1 MGMICV
7 LAEKPSVA
15 RDIARVLGA
24 NTPGKGC
31 LKGGGYVV
39 TWAVGHLVT
48 QVNPE
53 EIDTRWKTWRQDTLP
68 MLPEN
73 IPLKVIAQSRDQFQ
87 CVKTILNAPQ
97 VDSVI
102 CATDAGR
109 EGELIFRRIYQMAGC
124 RKPFRRLWISSMTEE
139 AIAEGFAN
147 LRDGADY
154 DGLYAS
160 ALCRSDADWLVG
172 MNGSRAFTLRYDSL
186 LSVGRVQTP
195 TLSILVKRALEI
207 RNFVPENY
215 WEVQADFGGYR
226 GTWIDKDGKTR
237 IPDEKTAKE
246 IVSAVTG
253 REGEVLEVSTER
265 KRVPPP
271 LLYDLTT
278 LQREANA
285 RYGFTAQKT
294 LNLAQALYEKHK
306 LLTYPRTDSRYL
318 SHDMRPK
325 VQGILKGMP
334 EPLRALVLSPDKA
347 VDPGKRVYDDA
358 KLTDHHAIIPTGRRP
373 GALTAD
379 EQKLYEMVARQL
391 IAAFYPD
398 MEYDAMSAVTG
409 VGEHKFLSRGRAV
422 IAQGWQAANPPLRSK
437 PKKGE
442 EEQALPQ
449 LQKGQR
455 VPVKSAKA
463 VAKKTTP
470 PSPYT
475 ENTLLAAME
484 NAGKE
489 DMPDD
494 AERKGIG
501 TPATRSGI
509 IEKLVSS
516 GFVERRKSKKI
527 TNLLPTSTGTALITV
542 LPEQLQSPQL
552 TAEWEHRL
560 KEIERGEIAPDS
572 FMDGIAAM
580 LHELVQTYKPIPG
593 TEVLFPS
600 GREVVGKCPRCGA
613 EVTES
618 PKGFFCENR
627 ACSFVLWKNSRFF
640 TAKKKVLTKSLAAAL
655 LKNGRAP
662 LKGCYSEK
670 TGKTYDASVLLEDDG
685 QRTGYKMMFDNG

>member
-53 EIDTRWKTWRQDTLP
+53 EIDARWKTWRQDTLP

-124 RKPFRRLWISSMTEE
+124 KKPFRRLWISSMTEE

-373 GALTAD
+373 GTLTAD

-484 NAGKE
+484 NAGKFVE
-489 DMPDD
+489 NEELRRQMK
-494 AERKGIG
+494 ERGLG
-501 TPATRSGI
+501 TPATRAAI
-509 IEKLVSS
+509 IERLIAVDY
-516 GFVERRKSKKI
+516 VRREKK
-527 TNLLPTSTGTALITV
+527 ALIPTDKGIRLIAV
-542 LPEQLQSPQL
+542 APEQLSSPE
-552 TAEWEHRL
+552 TTGRWEKGL
-560 KEIERGEIAPDS
+560 SD
-572 FMDGIAAM
+572 IAAGKM
-580 LHELVQTYKPIPG
+580 DPNRFMQSIRRYCAFLCQYAVTAPPQDFPKREFKPKPAAK
-593 TEVLFPS
+593 T
-600 GREVVGKCPRCGA
+600 A
-613 EVTES
+613 
-618 PKGFFCENR
+618 
-627 ACSFVLWKNSRFF
+627 
-640 TAKKKVLTKSLAAAL
+640 AKKTGAAKAPAAR
-655 LKNGRAP
+655 KPRAAKP
-662 LKGCYSEK
+662 KAE
-670 TGKTYDASVLLEDDG
+670 
-685 QRTGYKMMFDNG
+685 Q

>member
-53 EIDTRWKTWRQDTLP
+53 EIDARWKTWRQDTLP

-124 RKPFRRLWISSMTEE
+124 KKPFRRLWISSMTEE

-207 RNFVPENY
+207 HNFVPENY

-373 GALTAD
+373 GTLTAD
-379 EQKLYEMVARQL
+379 EQKLYEMVTRQL

-422 IAQGWQAANPPLRSK
+422 IAQGWQAANPPLLSK

-484 NAGKE
+484 NAGKFVE
-489 DMPDD
+489 NEELRRQMK
-494 AERKGIG
+494 ERGLG
-501 TPATRSGI
+501 TPATRAAI
-509 IEKLVSS
+509 IERLIAVDY
-516 GFVERRKSKKI
+516 VRREKK
-527 TNLLPTSTGTALITV
+527 ALIPTDKGIRLIAV
-542 LPEQLQSPQL
+542 APEQLSSPE
-552 TAEWEHRL
+552 TTGRWEKGL
-560 KEIERGEIAPDS
+560 SD
-572 FMDGIAAM
+572 IAAGKM
-580 LHELVQTYKPIPG
+580 DPNRFMQSIRRYCAFLCQYAVTAPPQDFPKREFKPKP
-593 TEVLFPS
+593 
-600 GREVVGKCPRCGA
+600 A
-613 EVTES
+613 
-618 PKGFFCENR
+618 
-627 ACSFVLWKNSRFF
+627 
-640 TAKKKVLTKSLAAAL
+640 AKKAGAAKAPAAR
-655 LKNGRAP
+655 KPRAAKP
-662 LKGCYSEK
+662 KAE
-670 TGKTYDASVLLEDDG
+670 
-685 QRTGYKMMFDNG
+685 Q

>member
-53 EIDTRWKTWRQDTLP
+53 EIDARWKTWRQDTLP

-246 IVSAVTG
+246 IASAVTG

-325 VQGILKGMP
+325 VQEILKGMP
-334 EPLRALVLSPDKA
+334 EPLRALVLSPDRA

-484 NAGKE
+484 NAGKFVE
-489 DMPDD
+489 NEELRRQMK
-494 AERKGIG
+494 ERGLG
-501 TPATRSGI
+501 TPATRAAI
-509 IEKLVSS
+509 IERLIAVDY
-516 GFVERRKSKKI
+516 VRREKK
-527 TNLLPTSTGTALITV
+527 ALIPTDKGIRLIAV
-542 LPEQLQSPQL
+542 APEQLSSPE
-552 TAEWEHRL
+552 TTGRWEKGL
-560 KEIERGEIAPDS
+560 SD
-572 FMDGIAAM
+572 IAAGKM
-580 LHELVQTYKPIPG
+580 DPNRFMQSIRRYCAFLCQYAVTAPPQDFPKREFKSKPAAKP
-593 TEVLFPS
+593 
-600 GREVVGKCPRCGA
+600 A
-613 EVTES
+613 
-618 PKGFFCENR
+618 
-627 ACSFVLWKNSRFF
+627 
-640 TAKKKVLTKSLAAAL
+640 AKKTGAAKAPAAR
-655 LKNGRAP
+655 KPRAAKP
-662 LKGCYSEK
+662 KAE
-670 TGKTYDASVLLEDDG
+670 
-685 QRTGYKMMFDNG
+685 Q

>member
-53 EIDTRWKTWRQDTLP
+53 EIDARWKTWRQDTLP

-373 GALTAD
+373 GTLTAD

-484 NAGKE
+484 NAGKFVE
-489 DMPDD
+489 NEELRRQMK
-494 AERKGIG
+494 ERGLG
-501 TPATRSGI
+501 TPATRAAI
-509 IEKLVSS
+509 IERLIAVDY
-516 GFVERRKSKKI
+516 VRREKK
-527 TNLLPTSTGTALITV
+527 ALIPTDKGIRLIAV
-542 LPEQLQSPQL
+542 APEQLSSPE
-552 TAEWEHRL
+552 TTGRWEKGL
-560 KEIERGEIAPDS
+560 SD
-572 FMDGIAAM
+572 IAAGKM
-580 LHELVQTYKPIPG
+580 DPNRFMQSIRRYCAFLCQYAVTAPPQDFPKREFKPKPAAK
-593 TEVLFPS
+593 TAA
-600 GREVVGKCPRCGA
+600 RKPRATKPKA
-613 EVTES
+613 E
-618 PKGFFCENR
+618 
-627 ACSFVLWKNSRFF
+627 
-640 TAKKKVLTKSLAAAL
+640 
-655 LKNGRAP
+655 
-662 LKGCYSEK
+662 
-670 TGKTYDASVLLEDDG
+670 
-685 QRTGYKMMFDNG
+685 Q

>member
-53 EIDTRWKTWRQDTLP
+53 EIDARWKTWRQDTLP

-253 REGEVLEVSTER
+253 REGEVVEVSSER

-373 GALTAD
+373 GTLTAD

-484 NAGKE
+484 NAGKFVE
-489 DMPDD
+489 NEELRRQMK
-494 AERKGIG
+494 ERGLG
-501 TPATRSGI
+501 TPATRAAI
-509 IEKLVSS
+509 IERLIAVDY
-516 GFVERRKSKKI
+516 VRREKK
-527 TNLLPTSTGTALITV
+527 ALIPTDKGIRLIAV
-542 LPEQLQSPQL
+542 APEQLSSPE
-552 TAEWEHRL
+552 TTGRWEKGL
-560 KEIERGEIAPDS
+560 SD
-572 FMDGIAAM
+572 IAAGKM
-580 LHELVQTYKPIPG
+580 DPNRFMQSIRRYCAFLCQYAVTAPPQDFPKREFKPKPAAK
-593 TEVLFPS
+593 T
-600 GREVVGKCPRCGA
+600 A
-613 EVTES
+613 
-618 PKGFFCENR
+618 
-627 ACSFVLWKNSRFF
+627 
-640 TAKKKVLTKSLAAAL
+640 AKKTGAAKAPAAR
-655 LKNGRAP
+655 KPRAAKP
-662 LKGCYSEK
+662 K
-670 TGKTYDASVLLEDDG
+670 AG
-685 QRTGYKMMFDNG
+685 Q

>member
-53 EIDTRWKTWRQDTLP
+53 EIDARWKTWRQDTLP

-373 GALTAD
+373 GTLTAD

-437 PKKGE
+437 PKKDE

-484 NAGKE
+484 NAGKFVE
-489 DMPDD
+489 NEELRRQMK
-494 AERKGIG
+494 ERGLG
-501 TPATRSGI
+501 TPATRAAI
-509 IEKLVSS
+509 IERLIAVDY
-516 GFVERRKSKKI
+516 VRREKK
-527 TNLLPTSTGTALITV
+527 ALIPTDKGIRLIAV
-542 LPEQLQSPQL
+542 APEQLSSPE
-552 TAEWEHRL
+552 TTGRWEKGL
-560 KEIERGEIAPDS
+560 SD
-572 FMDGIAAM
+572 IAAGKM
-580 LHELVQTYKPIPG
+580 DPNRFMQSIRRYCAFLCQYAVTAPPQDFPKREFKPKPAAK
-593 TEVLFPS
+593 PAA
-600 GREVVGKCPRCGA
+600 RKPRAAKPKA
-613 EVTES
+613 E
-618 PKGFFCENR
+618 
-627 ACSFVLWKNSRFF
+627 
-640 TAKKKVLTKSLAAAL
+640 
-655 LKNGRAP
+655 
-662 LKGCYSEK
+662 
-670 TGKTYDASVLLEDDG
+670 
-685 QRTGYKMMFDNG
+685 Q

>member
-53 EIDTRWKTWRQDTLP
+53 EIDARWKTWRQDTLP

-373 GALTAD
+373 GTLTAD

-484 NAGKE
+484 NAGKFVE
-489 DMPDD
+489 NEELRRQMK
-494 AERKGIG
+494 ERGLG
-501 TPATRSGI
+501 TPATRAAI
-509 IEKLVSS
+509 IERLIAVDY
-516 GFVERRKSKKI
+516 VRREKKTLI
-527 TNLLPTSTGTALITV
+527 PTDKGIRLIAV
-542 LPEQLQSPQL
+542 APEQLSSPE
-552 TAEWEHRL
+552 TTGRWEKGL
-560 KEIERGEIAPDS
+560 SD
-572 FMDGIAAM
+572 IAAGKM
-580 LHELVQTYKPIPG
+580 DPNRFMQSIRRYCAFLCQYAVTAPPQDFPKREFKPKPAAK
-593 TEVLFPS
+593 T
-600 GREVVGKCPRCGA
+600 
-613 EVTES
+613 
-618 PKGFFCENR
+618 
-627 ACSFVLWKNSRFF
+627 
-640 TAKKKVLTKSLAAAL
+640 TAKKTGAAKAPAAR
-655 LKNGRAP
+655 KPRAAKP
-662 LKGCYSEK
+662 KAE
-670 TGKTYDASVLLEDDG
+670 
-685 QRTGYKMMFDNG
+685 Q

>member
-53 EIDTRWKTWRQDTLP
+53 EIDARWKTWRQDTLP

-373 GALTAD
+373 GTLTAD

-484 NAGKE
+484 NAGKFVE
-489 DMPDD
+489 NEELRRQMK
-494 AERKGIG
+494 ERGLG
-501 TPATRSGI
+501 TPATRAAI
-509 IEKLVSS
+509 IERLIAVDY
-516 GFVERRKSKKI
+516 VRREKK
-527 TNLLPTSTGTALITV
+527 ALIPTDKGIRLIAV
-542 LPEQLQSPQL
+542 APEQLSSPE
-552 TAEWEHRL
+552 TTGRWEKGL
-560 KEIERGEIAPDS
+560 SD
-572 FMDGIAAM
+572 IAAGKM
-580 LHELVQTYKPIPG
+580 DPNRFMQSIRRYCAFLCQYAVTAPPQDFPKREFKPKPAAK
-593 TEVLFPS
+593 P
-600 GREVVGKCPRCGA
+600 A
-613 EVTES
+613 
-618 PKGFFCENR
+618 
-627 ACSFVLWKNSRFF
+627 
-640 TAKKKVLTKSLAAAL
+640 AKKTGAAKAPAAR
-655 LKNGRAP
+655 KPRAAKP
-662 LKGCYSEK
+662 KAE
-670 TGKTYDASVLLEDDG
+670 
-685 QRTGYKMMFDNG
+685 Q

>member
-53 EIDTRWKTWRQDTLP
+53 EIDARWKTWRQDTLP

-484 NAGKE
+484 NAGKFVE
-489 DMPDD
+489 NEELRRQMK
-494 AERKGIG
+494 ERGLG
-501 TPATRSGI
+501 TPATRAAI
-509 IEKLVSS
+509 IERLIAVDYI
-516 GFVERRKSKKI
+516 RREKK
-527 TNLLPTSTGTALITV
+527 ALIPTDKGIRLIAV
-542 LPEQLQSPQL
+542 APEQLSSPE
-552 TAEWEHRL
+552 TTGRWEKGL
-560 KEIERGEIAPDS
+560 SD
-572 FMDGIAAM
+572 IAAGKM
-580 LHELVQTYKPIPG
+580 DPNRFMQSIRRYCAFLCQYAVTAPPQDFPKREFKPKPAAK
-593 TEVLFPS
+593 T
-600 GREVVGKCPRCGA
+600 A
-613 EVTES
+613 
-618 PKGFFCENR
+618 
-627 ACSFVLWKNSRFF
+627 
-640 TAKKKVLTKSLAAAL
+640 AKKTGAAKAPAAR
-655 LKNGRAP
+655 KPRAAKP
-662 LKGCYSEK
+662 KAE
-670 TGKTYDASVLLEDDG
+670 
-685 QRTGYKMMFDNG
+685 Q

>member
-53 EIDTRWKTWRQDTLP
+53 EIDARWKTWRQDTLP

-246 IVSAVTG
+246 IVSAVAG

-373 GALTAD
+373 GTLTAD

-484 NAGKE
+484 NAGKFVE
-489 DMPDD
+489 NEELRRQMK
-494 AERKGIG
+494 ERGLG
-501 TPATRSGI
+501 TPATRAAI
-509 IEKLVSS
+509 IERLIAVDY
-516 GFVERRKSKKI
+516 VRREKK
-527 TNLLPTSTGTALITV
+527 ALIPTDKGIRLIAV
-542 LPEQLQSPQL
+542 APEQLSSPE
-552 TAEWEHRL
+552 TTGRWEKGL
-560 KEIERGEIAPDS
+560 SD
-572 FMDGIAAM
+572 IAAGKM
-580 LHELVQTYKPIPG
+580 DPNRFMQSIRRYCAFLCQYAVTAPPQDFPKREFKPKPAAK
-593 TEVLFPS
+593 P
-600 GREVVGKCPRCGA
+600 A
-613 EVTES
+613 
-618 PKGFFCENR
+618 
-627 ACSFVLWKNSRFF
+627 
-640 TAKKKVLTKSLAAAL
+640 AKKTGAAKAPAAR
-655 LKNGRAP
+655 KPRAAKP
-662 LKGCYSEK
+662 KAE
-670 TGKTYDASVLLEDDG
+670 
-685 QRTGYKMMFDNG
+685 Q

>member
-53 EIDTRWKTWRQDTLP
+53 EIDARWKTWRQDTLP

-139 AIAEGFAN
+139 AIQEGFAN

-484 NAGKE
+484 NAGKFVE
-489 DMPDD
+489 NEELRRQMK
-494 AERKGIG
+494 ERGLG
-501 TPATRSGI
+501 TPATRAAI
-509 IEKLVSS
+509 IERLIAVNY
-516 GFVERRKSKKI
+516 VRREKK
-527 TNLLPTSTGTALITV
+527 ALIPTDKGIRLIAV
-542 LPEQLQSPQL
+542 APEQLSSPE
-552 TAEWEHRL
+552 TTGRWEKGL
-560 KEIERGEIAPDS
+560 SD
-572 FMDGIAAM
+572 IAAGKM
-580 LHELVQTYKPIPG
+580 DPNRFMQSIRRYCAFLCQYAVTAPPQDFPKREFKPKPAAK
-593 TEVLFPS
+593 T
-600 GREVVGKCPRCGA
+600 A
-613 EVTES
+613 
-618 PKGFFCENR
+618 
-627 ACSFVLWKNSRFF
+627 
-640 TAKKKVLTKSLAAAL
+640 AKKTGASKAPAAR
-655 LKNGRAP
+655 KPRAAKP
-662 LKGCYSEK
+662 KAE
-670 TGKTYDASVLLEDDG
+670 
-685 QRTGYKMMFDNG
+685 Q

>member
-53 EIDTRWKTWRQDTLP
+53 EIDARWKTWRQDTLP

-334 EPLRALVLSPDKA
+334 ESLRALVLSPDRA

-373 GALTAD
+373 GTLTAD

-484 NAGKE
+484 NAGKFVE
-489 DMPDD
+489 NEELRRQMK
-494 AERKGIG
+494 ERGLG
-501 TPATRSGI
+501 TPATRAAI
-509 IEKLVSS
+509 IERLIAVDY
-516 GFVERRKSKKI
+516 VRREKK
-527 TNLLPTSTGTALITV
+527 ALIPTDKGIRLIAV
-542 LPEQLQSPQL
+542 APEQLSSPE
-552 TAEWEHRL
+552 TTGRWEKGL
-560 KEIERGEIAPDS
+560 SD
-572 FMDGIAAM
+572 IAAGKM
-580 LHELVQTYKPIPG
+580 DPNRFMQSIRRYCAFLCQYAVTAPPQDFPKREFKPKPAAK
-593 TEVLFPS
+593 T
-600 GREVVGKCPRCGA
+600 A
-613 EVTES
+613 
-618 PKGFFCENR
+618 
-627 ACSFVLWKNSRFF
+627 
-640 TAKKKVLTKSLAAAL
+640 AKKTGAAKAPAAR
-655 LKNGRAP
+655 KPRAAKP
-662 LKGCYSEK
+662 KAE
-670 TGKTYDASVLLEDDG
+670 
-685 QRTGYKMMFDNG
+685 Q

>member
-31 LKGGGYVV
+31 LKGSGYVV

-53 EIDTRWKTWRQDTLP
+53 EIDARWKTWRQDTLP

-124 RKPFRRLWISSMTEE
+124 KKPFRRLWISSMTEE
-139 AIAEGFAN
+139 AIQEGFAN
-147 LRDGADY
+147 LREGADY

-207 RNFVPENY
+207 HNFVPENY

-373 GALTAD
+373 GTLTTD

-484 NAGKE
+484 NAGKFVE
-489 DMPDD
+489 NEELRRQMK
-494 AERKGIG
+494 ERGLG
-501 TPATRSGI
+501 TPATRAAI
-509 IEKLVSS
+509 IERLIAVDY
-516 GFVERRKSKKI
+516 VRREKK
-527 TNLLPTSTGTALITV
+527 ALIPTDKGIRLIAV
-542 LPEQLQSPQL
+542 APEQLSSPE
-552 TAEWEHRL
+552 TTGRWEKGL
-560 KEIERGEIAPDS
+560 SD
-572 FMDGIAAM
+572 IAAGKM
-580 LHELVQTYKPIPG
+580 DPNRFMQSIRRYCAFLCQYAVTAPPQDFPKREFKPKPAAK
-593 TEVLFPS
+593 T
-600 GREVVGKCPRCGA
+600 A
-613 EVTES
+613 
-618 PKGFFCENR
+618 
-627 ACSFVLWKNSRFF
+627 
-640 TAKKKVLTKSLAAAL
+640 AKKTGAAKAPAAR
-655 LKNGRAP
+655 KPRAAKP
-662 LKGCYSEK
+662 KAE
-670 TGKTYDASVLLEDDG
+670 
-685 QRTGYKMMFDNG
+685 Q

>member
-53 EIDTRWKTWRQDTLP
+53 EIDARWKTWRQDTLP

-139 AIAEGFAN
+139 AIQEGFAN

-373 GALTAD
+373 GTLTAD

-463 VAKKTTP
+463 VEKKTTP

-484 NAGKE
+484 NAGKFVE
-489 DMPDD
+489 NEELRRQMK
-494 AERKGIG
+494 ERGLG
-501 TPATRSGI
+501 TPATRAAI
-509 IEKLVSS
+509 IERLIAVDY
-516 GFVERRKSKKI
+516 VRREKK
-527 TNLLPTSTGTALITV
+527 ALIPTDKGIRLIAV
-542 LPEQLQSPQL
+542 APEQLSSPE
-552 TAEWEHRL
+552 TTGRWEKGL
-560 KEIERGEIAPDS
+560 SD
-572 FMDGIAAM
+572 IAAGKM
-580 LHELVQTYKPIPG
+580 DPNRFMQSIRRYCAFLCQYAVTAPPQDFPKREFKPKPAAK
-593 TEVLFPS
+593 T
-600 GREVVGKCPRCGA
+600 A
-613 EVTES
+613 
-618 PKGFFCENR
+618 
-627 ACSFVLWKNSRFF
+627 
-640 TAKKKVLTKSLAAAL
+640 AKKTGAAKAPAAR
-655 LKNGRAP
+655 KPRAAKP
-662 LKGCYSEK
+662 KAE
-670 TGKTYDASVLLEDDG
+670 
-685 QRTGYKMMFDNG
+685 Q

>member
-53 EIDTRWKTWRQDTLP
+53 EIDARWKTWRQDTLP

-334 EPLRALVLSPDKA
+334 EPLRALVLSLDKA

-373 GALTAD
+373 GTLTAD

-484 NAGKE
+484 NAGKFVE
-489 DMPDD
+489 NEELRRQMK
-494 AERKGIG
+494 ERGLG
-501 TPATRSGI
+501 TPATRAAI
-509 IEKLVSS
+509 IERLIAVDY
-516 GFVERRKSKKI
+516 VRREKK
-527 TNLLPTSTGTALITV
+527 ALIPTDKGIRLIAV
-542 LPEQLQSPQL
+542 APEQLSSPE
-552 TAEWEHRL
+552 TTGRWEKGL
-560 KEIERGEIAPDS
+560 SD
-572 FMDGIAAM
+572 IAAGKM
-580 LHELVQTYKPIPG
+580 DPNRFMQSIRRYCAFLCQYAVTAPPQDFPKREFKPKPAAK
-593 TEVLFPS
+593 T
-600 GREVVGKCPRCGA
+600 A
-613 EVTES
+613 
-618 PKGFFCENR
+618 
-627 ACSFVLWKNSRFF
+627 
-640 TAKKKVLTKSLAAAL
+640 AKKTGAAKAPAAR
-655 LKNGRAP
+655 KPRAAKP
-662 LKGCYSEK
+662 KAE
-670 TGKTYDASVLLEDDG
+670 
-685 QRTGYKMMFDNG
+685 Q

>member
-53 EIDTRWKTWRQDTLP
+53 EIDARWKTWRQDTLP

-139 AIAEGFAN
+139 AIQEGFAN

-246 IVSAVTG
+246 IVSVVTG

-373 GALTAD
+373 GTLTAD

-484 NAGKE
+484 NAGKFVE
-489 DMPDD
+489 NEELRRQMK
-494 AERKGIG
+494 ERGLG
-501 TPATRSGI
+501 TPATRAAI
-509 IEKLVSS
+509 IERLIAVDY
-516 GFVERRKSKKI
+516 VRREKK
-527 TNLLPTSTGTALITV
+527 ALIPTDKGIRLIAV
-542 LPEQLQSPQL
+542 APEQLSSPE
-552 TAEWEHRL
+552 TTGRWEKGL
-560 KEIERGEIAPDS
+560 SD
-572 FMDGIAAM
+572 IAAGKM
-580 LHELVQTYKPIPG
+580 DPNRFMQSIRRYCAFLCQYAVTAPPQDFPKREFKPKPAAK
-593 TEVLFPS
+593 T
-600 GREVVGKCPRCGA
+600 A
-613 EVTES
+613 
-618 PKGFFCENR
+618 
-627 ACSFVLWKNSRFF
+627 
-640 TAKKKVLTKSLAAAL
+640 AKKTGAAKAPAAR
-655 LKNGRAP
+655 KPRAAKP
-662 LKGCYSEK
+662 KAE
-670 TGKTYDASVLLEDDG
+670 
-685 QRTGYKMMFDNG
+685 Q

>member
-53 EIDTRWKTWRQDTLP
+53 EIDARWKTWRQDTLP

-139 AIAEGFAN
+139 AIQEGFAN

-484 NAGKE
+484 NAGKFVE
-489 DMPDD
+489 NEELRRQMK
-494 AERKGIG
+494 ERGLG
-501 TPATRSGI
+501 TPATRAAI
-509 IEKLVSS
+509 IERLIAVDY
-516 GFVERRKSKKI
+516 VRREKK
-527 TNLLPTSTGTALITV
+527 ALIPTDKGIRLIAV
-542 LPEQLQSPQL
+542 APEQLSSPE
-552 TAEWEHRL
+552 TTGRWEKGL
-560 KEIERGEIAPDS
+560 SD
-572 FMDGIAAM
+572 IAAGKM
-580 LHELVQTYKPIPG
+580 DPNRFMQSIRRYCAFLCQYAVTAPPQDFPKREFKPKPAAK
-593 TEVLFPS
+593 T
-600 GREVVGKCPRCGA
+600 A
-613 EVTES
+613 
-618 PKGFFCENR
+618 
-627 ACSFVLWKNSRFF
+627 
-640 TAKKKVLTKSLAAAL
+640 AKKTGAAKAPAAR
-655 LKNGRAP
+655 KPRAAKP
-662 LKGCYSEK
+662 KAE
-670 TGKTYDASVLLEDDG
+670 
-685 QRTGYKMMFDNG
+685 Q

>member
-53 EIDTRWKTWRQDTLP
+53 EIDARWKTWRQDTLP

-124 RKPFRRLWISSMTEE
+124 RKPFRRLCISSMTEE
-139 AIAEGFAN
+139 AIQEGFAN

-455 VPVKSAKA
+455 VPVKSSKA

-484 NAGKE
+484 NAGKFVE
-489 DMPDD
+489 NEELRRQMK
-494 AERKGIG
+494 ERGLG
-501 TPATRSGI
+501 TPATRAAI
-509 IEKLVSS
+509 IERLIAVDY
-516 GFVERRKSKKI
+516 VRREKK
-527 TNLLPTSTGTALITV
+527 ALIPTDKGIRLIAV
-542 LPEQLQSPQL
+542 APEQLSSPE
-552 TAEWEHRL
+552 TTGRWEKGL
-560 KEIERGEIAPDS
+560 SD
-572 FMDGIAAM
+572 IAAGKM
-580 LHELVQTYKPIPG
+580 DPNRFMQSIRRYCAFLCQYAVTAPPQDFPKREFKPKPAAK
-593 TEVLFPS
+593 T
-600 GREVVGKCPRCGA
+600 A
-613 EVTES
+613 
-618 PKGFFCENR
+618 
-627 ACSFVLWKNSRFF
+627 
-640 TAKKKVLTKSLAAAL
+640 AKKTGAAKAPAAR
-655 LKNGRAP
+655 KPRAAKP
-662 LKGCYSEK
+662 KAE
-670 TGKTYDASVLLEDDG
+670 
-685 QRTGYKMMFDNG
+685 Q

>member
-31 LKGGGYVV
+31 LKGSGYVV

-53 EIDTRWKTWRQDTLP
+53 EIDARWKTWRQDTLP

-139 AIAEGFAN
+139 AIQEGFAD

-484 NAGKE
+484 NAGKFVE
-489 DMPDD
+489 NEELRRQMK
-494 AERKGIG
+494 ERGLG
-501 TPATRSGI
+501 TPATRAAI
-509 IEKLVSS
+509 IERLIAVDY
-516 GFVERRKSKKI
+516 VRREKK
-527 TNLLPTSTGTALITV
+527 ALIPTDKGIRLIAV
-542 LPEQLQSPQL
+542 APEQLSSPE
-552 TAEWEHRL
+552 TTGRWEKGL
-560 KEIERGEIAPDS
+560 SD
-572 FMDGIAAM
+572 IAAGKM
-580 LHELVQTYKPIPG
+580 DPNRFMQSIRRYCAFLCQYAVTAPPQDFPKREFKPKPAAK
-593 TEVLFPS
+593 T
-600 GREVVGKCPRCGA
+600 A
-613 EVTES
+613 
-618 PKGFFCENR
+618 
-627 ACSFVLWKNSRFF
+627 
-640 TAKKKVLTKSLAAAL
+640 AKKTGAAKAPAAR
-655 LKNGRAP
+655 KPRAAKP
-662 LKGCYSEK
+662 KAE
-670 TGKTYDASVLLEDDG
+670 
-685 QRTGYKMMFDNG
+685 Q

>member
-53 EIDTRWKTWRQDTLP
+53 EIDARWKTWRQDTLP

-373 GALTAD
+373 GTLTAD
-379 EQKLYEMVARQL
+379 EQKLYEMAARQL

-484 NAGKE
+484 NAGKFVE
-489 DMPDD
+489 NEELRRQMK
-494 AERKGIG
+494 ERGLG
-501 TPATRSGI
+501 TPATRAAI
-509 IEKLVSS
+509 IERLIAVDY
-516 GFVERRKSKKI
+516 VRREKK
-527 TNLLPTSTGTALITV
+527 ALIPTDKGIRLIAV
-542 LPEQLQSPQL
+542 APEQLSSPE
-552 TAEWEHRL
+552 TTGRWEKGL
-560 KEIERGEIAPDS
+560 SD
-572 FMDGIAAM
+572 IAAGKM
-580 LHELVQTYKPIPG
+580 DPNRFMQSIRRYCAFLCQYAVTAPPQDFPKREFKPKPAAK
-593 TEVLFPS
+593 T
-600 GREVVGKCPRCGA
+600 A
-613 EVTES
+613 
-618 PKGFFCENR
+618 
-627 ACSFVLWKNSRFF
+627 
-640 TAKKKVLTKSLAAAL
+640 AKKTGAAKAPAAR
-655 LKNGRAP
+655 KPRAAKP
-662 LKGCYSEK
+662 KAE
-670 TGKTYDASVLLEDDG
+670 
-685 QRTGYKMMFDNG
+685 Q

>member
-31 LKGGGYVV
+31 LKGSGYVV

-53 EIDTRWKTWRQDTLP
+53 EIDARWKTWRQDTLP

-373 GALTAD
+373 GTLTAD

-484 NAGKE
+484 NAGKFVE
-489 DMPDD
+489 NEELRRQMK
-494 AERKGIG
+494 ERGLG
-501 TPATRSGI
+501 TPATRAAI
-509 IEKLVSS
+509 IERLIAVDY
-516 GFVERRKSKKI
+516 VRREKK
-527 TNLLPTSTGTALITV
+527 ALIPTDKGIRLIAV
-542 LPEQLQSPQL
+542 APEQLSSPE
-552 TAEWEHRL
+552 TTGRWEKGL
-560 KEIERGEIAPDS
+560 SD
-572 FMDGIAAM
+572 IAAGKM
-580 LHELVQTYKPIPG
+580 DPNRFMQSIRRYCAFLCQYAVTAPPQDFPKREFKPKPAAK
-593 TEVLFPS
+593 T
-600 GREVVGKCPRCGA
+600 A
-613 EVTES
+613 
-618 PKGFFCENR
+618 
-627 ACSFVLWKNSRFF
+627 
-640 TAKKKVLTKSLAAAL
+640 AKKTGAAKAPAAR
-655 LKNGRAP
+655 KPRAAKP
-662 LKGCYSEK
+662 KAE
-670 TGKTYDASVLLEDDG
+670 
-685 QRTGYKMMFDNG
+685 Q

>member
-53 EIDTRWKTWRQDTLP
+53 EIDARWKTWRQDTLP

-87 CVKTILNAPQ
+87 CVRTILNAPQ

-373 GALTAD
+373 GTLTAD

-484 NAGKE
+484 NAGKFVE
-489 DMPDD
+489 NEELRRQMK
-494 AERKGIG
+494 ERGLG
-501 TPATRSGI
+501 TPATRAAI
-509 IEKLVSS
+509 IERLIAVDY
-516 GFVERRKSKKI
+516 VRREKK
-527 TNLLPTSTGTALITV
+527 ALIPTDKGIRLIAV
-542 LPEQLQSPQL
+542 APEQLSSPE
-552 TAEWEHRL
+552 TTGRWEKGL
-560 KEIERGEIAPDS
+560 SD
-572 FMDGIAAM
+572 IAAGKM
-580 LHELVQTYKPIPG
+580 DPNRFMQSIRRYCAFLCQYAVTAPPQDFPKREFKPKPAAK
-593 TEVLFPS
+593 T
-600 GREVVGKCPRCGA
+600 A
-613 EVTES
+613 
-618 PKGFFCENR
+618 
-627 ACSFVLWKNSRFF
+627 
-640 TAKKKVLTKSLAAAL
+640 AKKTGAAKAPAAR
-655 LKNGRAP
+655 KPRAAKP
-662 LKGCYSEK
+662 KAE
-670 TGKTYDASVLLEDDG
+670 
-685 QRTGYKMMFDNG
+685 Q

>member
-53 EIDTRWKTWRQDTLP
+53 EIDARWKTWRQDTLP

-147 LRDGADY
+147 LRDGTDY

-334 EPLRALVLSPDKA
+334 ELLRALVLSPDKA

-484 NAGKE
+484 NAGKFVE
-489 DMPDD
+489 NEELRRQMK
-494 AERKGIG
+494 ERGLG
-501 TPATRSGI
+501 TPATRAAI
-509 IEKLVSS
+509 IERLIAVDY
-516 GFVERRKSKKI
+516 VRREKK
-527 TNLLPTSTGTALITV
+527 ALIPTDKGIRLIAV
-542 LPEQLQSPQL
+542 APEQLSSPE
-552 TAEWEHRL
+552 TTGRWEKGL
-560 KEIERGEIAPDS
+560 SD
-572 FMDGIAAM
+572 IAAGKM
-580 LHELVQTYKPIPG
+580 DPNRFMQSIRRYCAFLCQYAVTAPPQDFPKREFKPKPAAK
-593 TEVLFPS
+593 P
-600 GREVVGKCPRCGA
+600 A
-613 EVTES
+613 
-618 PKGFFCENR
+618 
-627 ACSFVLWKNSRFF
+627 
-640 TAKKKVLTKSLAAAL
+640 AKKTGAAKAPAVR
-655 LKNGRAP
+655 KPRAAKP
-662 LKGCYSEK
+662 KAE
-670 TGKTYDASVLLEDDG
+670 
-685 QRTGYKMMFDNG
+685 Q

>member
-53 EIDTRWKTWRQDTLP
+53 EIDARWKTWRQDALP

-207 RNFVPENY
+207 LNFVPENY

-373 GALTAD
+373 GTLTAD

-484 NAGKE
+484 NAGKFVE
-489 DMPDD
+489 NEELRRQMK
-494 AERKGIG
+494 ERGLG
-501 TPATRSGI
+501 TPATRAAI
-509 IEKLVSS
+509 IERLIAVDY
-516 GFVERRKSKKI
+516 VRREKK
-527 TNLLPTSTGTALITV
+527 ALIPTDKGIRLIAV
-542 LPEQLQSPQL
+542 APEQLSSPE
-552 TAEWEHRL
+552 TTGRWEKGL
-560 KEIERGEIAPDS
+560 SD
-572 FMDGIAAM
+572 IAAGKM
-580 LHELVQTYKPIPG
+580 DPNRFMQSIRRYCAFLCQYAVTAPPQDFPKREFKPKPAAK
-593 TEVLFPS
+593 T
-600 GREVVGKCPRCGA
+600 A
-613 EVTES
+613 
-618 PKGFFCENR
+618 
-627 ACSFVLWKNSRFF
+627 
-640 TAKKKVLTKSLAAAL
+640 AKKTGAAKAPAAR
-655 LKNGRAP
+655 KPRAAKP
-662 LKGCYSEK
+662 KAE
-670 TGKTYDASVLLEDDG
+670 
-685 QRTGYKMMFDNG
+685 Q

>member
-53 EIDTRWKTWRQDTLP
+53 EIDARWKTWRQDTLP

-124 RKPFRRLWISSMTEE
+124 QKPFRRLWISSMTEE

-373 GALTAD
+373 GTLTAD

-484 NAGKE
+484 NAGKFVE
-489 DMPDD
+489 NEELRRQMK
-494 AERKGIG
+494 ERGLG
-501 TPATRSGI
+501 TPATRAAI
-509 IEKLVSS
+509 IERLIAVDY
-516 GFVERRKSKKI
+516 VRREKK
-527 TNLLPTSTGTALITV
+527 ALIPTDKGIRLIAV
-542 LPEQLQSPQL
+542 APEQLSSPETTGRWEKGLSDIAAGKMDPNRFMQSIRRYCAFLCQY
-552 TAEWEHRL
+552 AV
-560 KEIERGEIAPDS
+560 IAPPQD
-572 FMDGIAAM
+572 FPKREFKPKPAAK
-580 LHELVQTYKPIPG
+580 T
-593 TEVLFPS
+593 
-600 GREVVGKCPRCGA
+600 A
-613 EVTES
+613 
-618 PKGFFCENR
+618 
-627 ACSFVLWKNSRFF
+627 
-640 TAKKKVLTKSLAAAL
+640 AKKTGAAKAPAAR
-655 LKNGRAP
+655 KPRAAKP
-662 LKGCYSEK
+662 KAE
-670 TGKTYDASVLLEDDG
+670 
-685 QRTGYKMMFDNG
+685 Q

>member
-53 EIDTRWKTWRQDTLP
+53 EIDARWKTWRQDTLP

-373 GALTAD
+373 GTLTAD

-484 NAGKE
+484 NAGKFVE
-489 DMPDD
+489 NEELRRQMK
-494 AERKGIG
+494 ERGLG
-501 TPATRSGI
+501 TPATRAAI
-509 IEKLVSS
+509 IERLIAVDY
-516 GFVERRKSKKI
+516 VRREKK
-527 TNLLPTSTGTALITV
+527 ALIPTDKGIRLIAV
-542 LPEQLQSPQL
+542 APEQLSSPE
-552 TAEWEHRL
+552 TTGRWEKGL
-560 KEIERGEIAPDS
+560 SD
-572 FMDGIAAM
+572 IAAGKM
-580 LHELVQTYKPIPG
+580 DPNRFMQSIRRYCAFLCQYAVTAPPQDFPKREFKPKPAAK
-593 TEVLFPS
+593 T
-600 GREVVGKCPRCGA
+600 A
-613 EVTES
+613 
-618 PKGFFCENR
+618 
-627 ACSFVLWKNSRFF
+627 
-640 TAKKKVLTKSLAAAL
+640 AKKTGAAKALAAR
-655 LKNGRAP
+655 KPRAAKP
-662 LKGCYSEK
+662 KAE
-670 TGKTYDASVLLEDDG
+670 
-685 QRTGYKMMFDNG
+685 Q

>member
-53 EIDTRWKTWRQDTLP
+53 EIDARWKTWRQDTLP

-373 GALTAD
+373 GTLTAD

-398 MEYDAMSAVTG
+398 MEYDAMGAVTG

-484 NAGKE
+484 NAGKFVE
-489 DMPDD
+489 NEELRRQMK
-494 AERKGIG
+494 ERGLG
-501 TPATRSGI
+501 TPATRAAI
-509 IEKLVSS
+509 IERLIAVDY
-516 GFVERRKSKKI
+516 VRREKK
-527 TNLLPTSTGTALITV
+527 ALIPTDKGIRLIAV
-542 LPEQLQSPQL
+542 APEQLSSPE
-552 TAEWEHRL
+552 TTGRWEKGL
-560 KEIERGEIAPDS
+560 SD
-572 FMDGIAAM
+572 IAAGKM
-580 LHELVQTYKPIPG
+580 DPNRFMQSIRRYCAFLCQYAVTAPPQDFPKREFKPKPAA
-593 TEVLFPS
+593 
-600 GREVVGKCPRCGA
+600 KA
-613 EVTES
+613 
-618 PKGFFCENR
+618 
-627 ACSFVLWKNSRFF
+627 A
-640 TAKKKVLTKSLAAAL
+640 AKKTGAAKAPAAR
-655 LKNGRAP
+655 KPRAAKP
-662 LKGCYSEK
+662 KAE
-670 TGKTYDASVLLEDDG
+670 
-685 QRTGYKMMFDNG
+685 Q

>member
-53 EIDTRWKTWRQDTLP
+53 EIDARWKTWRQDTLP

-124 RKPFRRLWISSMTEE
+124 KKPFRRLWISSMTEE
-139 AIAEGFAN
+139 AIQEGFAD

-484 NAGKE
+484 NAGKFVE
-489 DMPDD
+489 NEELRRQMK
-494 AERKGIG
+494 ERGLG
-501 TPATRSGI
+501 TPATRAAI
-509 IEKLVSS
+509 IERLIAVDY
-516 GFVERRKSKKI
+516 VRREKK
-527 TNLLPTSTGTALITV
+527 ALIPTDKGIRLIAV
-542 LPEQLQSPQL
+542 APEQLSSPE
-552 TAEWEHRL
+552 TTGRWEKGL
-560 KEIERGEIAPDS
+560 SD
-572 FMDGIAAM
+572 IAAGKM
-580 LHELVQTYKPIPG
+580 DPNRFMQSIRRYCAFLCQYAVTAPPQDFPKREFKPKPAAK
-593 TEVLFPS
+593 T
-600 GREVVGKCPRCGA
+600 A
-613 EVTES
+613 
-618 PKGFFCENR
+618 
-627 ACSFVLWKNSRFF
+627 
-640 TAKKKVLTKSLAAAL
+640 AKKTGAAKAPAAR
-655 LKNGRAP
+655 KPRAAKP
-662 LKGCYSEK
+662 KAE
-670 TGKTYDASVLLEDDG
+670 
-685 QRTGYKMMFDNG
+685 Q

>member
-53 EIDTRWKTWRQDTLP
+53 EIDARWKTWRQDTLP

-379 EQKLYEMVARQL
+379 EQKLYEMVVRQL

-484 NAGKE
+484 NAGKFVE
-489 DMPDD
+489 NEELRRQMK
-494 AERKGIG
+494 ERGLG
-501 TPATRSGI
+501 TPATRAAI
-509 IEKLVSS
+509 IERLIAVDY
-516 GFVERRKSKKI
+516 VRREKK
-527 TNLLPTSTGTALITV
+527 ALIPTDKGIRLIAV
-542 LPEQLQSPQL
+542 APEQLSSPE
-552 TAEWEHRL
+552 TTGRWEKGL
-560 KEIERGEIAPDS
+560 SD
-572 FMDGIAAM
+572 IAAGKM
-580 LHELVQTYKPIPG
+580 DPNRFMQSIRRYCAFLCQYAVTAPPQDFPKREFKPKPAAK
-593 TEVLFPS
+593 P
-600 GREVVGKCPRCGA
+600 A
-613 EVTES
+613 
-618 PKGFFCENR
+618 
-627 ACSFVLWKNSRFF
+627 
-640 TAKKKVLTKSLAAAL
+640 AKKTGAAKAPAAR
-655 LKNGRAP
+655 KPRAAKP
-662 LKGCYSEK
+662 KAE
-670 TGKTYDASVLLEDDG
+670 
-685 QRTGYKMMFDNG
+685 Q

>member
-53 EIDTRWKTWRQDTLP
+53 EIDARWKTWRQDTLP

-139 AIAEGFAN
+139 AIQEGFAD

-484 NAGKE
+484 NAGKFVE
-489 DMPDD
+489 NEELRRQMK
-494 AERKGIG
+494 ERGLG
-501 TPATRSGI
+501 TPATRAAI
-509 IEKLVSS
+509 IERLIAVDY
-516 GFVERRKSKKI
+516 VRREKK
-527 TNLLPTSTGTALITV
+527 ALIPTDKGIRLIAV
-542 LPEQLQSPQL
+542 APEQLSSPE
-552 TAEWEHRL
+552 TTGRWEKGL
-560 KEIERGEIAPDS
+560 SD
-572 FMDGIAAM
+572 IAAGKM
-580 LHELVQTYKPIPG
+580 DPNRFMQSIRRYCAFLCQYAVTAPPQDFPKREFKPKPAAK
-593 TEVLFPS
+593 T
-600 GREVVGKCPRCGA
+600 A
-613 EVTES
+613 
-618 PKGFFCENR
+618 
-627 ACSFVLWKNSRFF
+627 
-640 TAKKKVLTKSLAAAL
+640 AKKTGAAKAPAAR
-655 LKNGRAP
+655 KPRAAKP
-662 LKGCYSEK
+662 KAE
-670 TGKTYDASVLLEDDG
+670 
-685 QRTGYKMMFDNG
+685 Q

>member
-53 EIDTRWKTWRQDTLP
+53 EIDARWKTWRQDTLP

-347 VDPGKRVYDDA
+347 IDPGKRVYDDA

-373 GALTAD
+373 GTLTAD

-484 NAGKE
+484 NAGKFVE
-489 DMPDD
+489 NEELRRQMK
-494 AERKGIG
+494 ERGLG
-501 TPATRSGI
+501 TPATRAAI
-509 IEKLVSS
+509 IERLIAVDY
-516 GFVERRKSKKI
+516 VRREKK
-527 TNLLPTSTGTALITV
+527 ALIPTDKGIRLIAV
-542 LPEQLQSPQL
+542 APEQLSSPE
-552 TAEWEHRL
+552 TTGRWEKGL
-560 KEIERGEIAPDS
+560 SD
-572 FMDGIAAM
+572 IAAGKM
-580 LHELVQTYKPIPG
+580 DPNRFMQSIRRYCAFLCQYAVTAPPQDFPKREFKPKPAAK
-593 TEVLFPS
+593 T
-600 GREVVGKCPRCGA
+600 A
-613 EVTES
+613 
-618 PKGFFCENR
+618 
-627 ACSFVLWKNSRFF
+627 
-640 TAKKKVLTKSLAAAL
+640 AKKTGAAKAPAAR
-655 LKNGRAP
+655 KPRAAKP
-662 LKGCYSEK
+662 KAE
-670 TGKTYDASVLLEDDG
+670 
-685 QRTGYKMMFDNG
+685 Q

>member
-484 NAGKE
+484 NAGKFVE
-489 DMPDD
+489 NEELRRQMK
-494 AERKGIG
+494 ERGLG
-501 TPATRSGI
+501 TPATRAAI
-509 IEKLVSS
+509 IERLIAVDY
-516 GFVERRKSKKI
+516 VRREKK
-527 TNLLPTSTGTALITV
+527 ALIPTDKGIRLIAV
-542 LPEQLQSPQL
+542 APEQLSSPE
-552 TAEWEHRL
+552 TTGRWEKGL
-560 KEIERGEIAPDS
+560 SD
-572 FMDGIAAM
+572 IAAGKM
-580 LHELVQTYKPIPG
+580 DPNRFMQSIRRYCAFLCQYAVTAPPQDFPKREFKPKPAAK
-593 TEVLFPS
+593 T
-600 GREVVGKCPRCGA
+600 A
-613 EVTES
+613 
-618 PKGFFCENR
+618 
-627 ACSFVLWKNSRFF
+627 
-640 TAKKKVLTKSLAAAL
+640 AKKTGAAKAPAAR
-655 LKNGRAP
+655 KPRAAKP
-662 LKGCYSEK
+662 KAE
-670 TGKTYDASVLLEDDG
+670 
-685 QRTGYKMMFDNG
+685 Q

>member
-53 EIDTRWKTWRQDTLP
+53 EIDARWKTWRQDTLP

-265 KRVPPP
+265 KHVPPP

-463 VAKKTTP
+463 VAKKTAP

-484 NAGKE
+484 NAGKFVE
-489 DMPDD
+489 NEELRRQMK
-494 AERKGIG
+494 ERGLG
-501 TPATRSGI
+501 TPATRAAI
-509 IEKLVSS
+509 IERLIAVDY
-516 GFVERRKSKKI
+516 VRREKK
-527 TNLLPTSTGTALITV
+527 ALIPTDKGIRLIAV
-542 LPEQLQSPQL
+542 APEQLSSPE
-552 TAEWEHRL
+552 TTGRWEKGL
-560 KEIERGEIAPDS
+560 SD
-572 FMDGIAAM
+572 IAAGKM
-580 LHELVQTYKPIPG
+580 DPNRFMQSIRRYCAFLCQYAVTAPPQDFPKREFKPKPAAK
-593 TEVLFPS
+593 T
-600 GREVVGKCPRCGA
+600 A
-613 EVTES
+613 
-618 PKGFFCENR
+618 
-627 ACSFVLWKNSRFF
+627 
-640 TAKKKVLTKSLAAAL
+640 AKKTGAAKAPAAR
-655 LKNGRAP
+655 KPRAAKP
-662 LKGCYSEK
+662 KAE
-670 TGKTYDASVLLEDDG
+670 
-685 QRTGYKMMFDNG
+685 Q